1 MGSTLGRQIQQ
12 LPSCSPLH
20 SYGLGHCPAHLPALS
35 SKHKGA
41 TFKELA
47 LSLLPGKNARPEDR
61 TVPLFL
67 ITHLANSTSDFN
79 LTSNAISCYL
89 NLSSALRQALHLLCS
104 YHFIFIAF
112 SSNFFQCNQLVV
124 VSLFARMPASL
135 LAMVS
140 QS

>member
-1 MGSTLGRQIQQ
+1 MDYFSMGTLIFLPSSQMDIVLFRHCPLSLGRLPQIV
-12 LPSCSPLH
+12 
-20 SYGLGHCPAHLPALS
+20 LGGVNQP
-35 SKHKGA
+35 KQI
-41 TFKELA
+41 
-47 LSLLPGKNARPEDR
+47 SLLPGKNARPEDR

-67 ITHLANSTSDFN
+67 ITHLANSTSDFS
-79 LTSNAISCYL
+79 LTSNATSCYL